1 MVAERRI
8 EGWVASHPLVS
19 MPSLLVTHTGAS
31 VLQDDAHHRI
41 GVEILSESLRW
52 SRKESCH
59 GARARALAASWSLAK
74 CDCNHHVFFAF
85 YEVRTSKCF
94 SYQARNNIYC
104 CGRSTRV
111 RGHSVGL
118 FCELEATPK
127 SLLWDVDTHTCGCL
141 LPNLIQDAHID
152 HLVLQI

>member
-52 SRKESCH
+52 SRKESW
-59 GARARALAASWSLAK
+59 G
-74 CDCNHHVFFAF
+74 
-85 YEVRTSKCF
+85 
-94 SYQARNNIYC
+94 
-104 CGRSTRV
+104 
-111 RGHSVGL
+111 
-118 FCELEATPK
+118 K
-127 SLLWDVDTHTCGCL
+127 SESFGGV
-141 LPNLIQDAHID
+141 
-152 HLVLQI
+152 LVSCQM

>member
-59 GARARALAASWSLAK
+59 GAK
-74 CDCNHHVFFAF
+74 
-85 YEVRTSKCF
+85 SKSESF
-94 SYQARNNIYC
+94 
-104 CGRSTRV
+104 G
-111 RGHSVGL
+111 G
-118 FCELEATPK
+118 ELV
-127 SLLWDVDTHTCGCL
+127 SC
-141 LPNLIQDAHID
+141 QM
-152 HLVLQI
+152 

>member
-74 CDCNHHVFFAF
+74 CDCNHHVFLP
-85 YEVRTSKCF
+85 TSKCGPPNVF
-94 SYQARNNIYC
+94 LIGPETTFIAAA
-104 CGRSTRV
+104 
-111 RGHSVGL
+111 
-118 FCELEATPK
+118 EAHVSAVT
-127 SLLWDVDTHTCGCL
+127 V
-141 LPNLIQDAHID
+141 
-152 HLVLQI
+152 